1 MELILWRHAD
11 AEDGVPD
18 MARKLTKKG
27 RKQAERVAEWLEER
41 LPKDYVL
48 ISSPAVRARET
59 AEALGKPKLVEA
71 LAPGATTREILRTA
85 GWPDGDGT
93 VVLVG
98 HQPDFG
104 RAIAYIVSA
113 RETDWTL
120 KKGGLWWLAPGEVR
134 AVVSPDL
141 L

>member
-11 AEDGVPD
+11 AEDGSPD
-18 MARKLTKKG
+18 LARRLTRKG
-27 RKQAERVAEWLEER
+27 LKQAERVAEWLEEH

-59 AEALGKPKLVEA
+59 AEALAKPKIVET
-71 LAPGATTREILRTA
+71 LAPGASVKEILQTA
-85 GWPDGDGT
+85 GWPDGKGT
-93 VVLVG
+93 VILVG
-98 HQPDFG
+98 HQPDLG
-104 RAIAYIVSA
+104 RAIAYVVSR

-120 KKGGLWWLAPGEVR
+120 KKGALWWLAPDEVR